1 MGPSGSGK
9 TSLLRA
15 MAGLWRSGKG
25 KITFYLDPEVDF
37 TQEKS
42 DTQENSGKRG
52 DVLFLPQRPYM
63 VLGSLR
69 QQLLYPT
76 WSATVEETTPGGSN
90 IDGTQFKFVSSN
102 NHFFQLHLSLCK
114 QIIEPKSKST
124 EEKMR

>member
-25 KITFYLDPEVDF
+25 RITFYLNPQDDLTLE
-37 TQEKS
+37 S
-42 DTQENSGKRG
+42 QENSVKRRSSG

-69 QQLLYPT
+69 QQLLYPA
-76 WSATVEETTPGGSN
+76 WSTTMEATPGGSK
-90 IDGTQFKFVSSN
+90 IDGTPFQNCETSYISPLASKFQFRQASYFKPIN
-102 NHFFQLHLSLCK
+102 N
-114 QIIEPKSKST
+114 
-124 EEKMR
+124 

>member
-25 KITFYLDPEVDF
+25 RITFYLNPQDDF
-37 TQEKS
+37 TQMKYES
-42 DTQENSGKRG
+42 QENSVKTSSGE
-52 DVLFLPQRPYM
+52 VLFLPQRPYM

-76 WSATVEETTPGGSN
+76 WSTTVEPTPGGSKK
-90 IDGTQFKFVSSN
+90 DGTP
-102 NHFFQLHLSLCK
+102 FQNCDLLNKLFHLLHLSFSL
-114 QIIEPKSKST
+114 SN
-124 EEKMR
+124 